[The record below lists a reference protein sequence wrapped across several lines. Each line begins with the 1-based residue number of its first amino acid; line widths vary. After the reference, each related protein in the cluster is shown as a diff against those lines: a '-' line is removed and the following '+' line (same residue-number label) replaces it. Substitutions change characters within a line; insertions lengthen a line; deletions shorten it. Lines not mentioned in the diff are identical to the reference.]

1 MEKIFI
7 EAIYELTQAIEVLAL
22 KVDELD
28 QTNAKLLEQNER
40 ITQLYKKLVEN
51 KLVFKDPSA
60 SD

>member
-40 ITQLYKKLVEN
+40 ITQLYHKLVES
-51 KLVFKDPSA
+51 KFTARDPS
-60 SD
+60 SSV

>member
-51 KLVFKDPSA
+51 KLVLKDPSA

>member
-40 ITQLYKKLVEN
+40 ITQLYHKLVES
-51 KLVFKDPSA
+51 KFAVKDPSS